1 VPAESQSSATSHNKG
16 MRALIVRLGV
26 ATSLLLVLVG
36 WAVASPLGASPDDD
50 YHLASI
56 WCSEFSY
63 LHPCAEVPG
72 ERGGASLLVPAVVIE
87 SHICFAFQPNSTAD
101 CADGVADNLRLTD
114 RVNQVQGWYPGGY
127 YTAMSVLASPNYTT
141 SVFWMRFTNAAIVVV
156 LLTVFLFIG
165 RLVLQRSALLV
176 LPVMFVPVGMFLFAS
191 TNPSAWTIAGSIF
204 YFLFGMNAMYSAEEG
219 KPYAISL
226 VMAGLSAVLAL
237 VSRVDGSAFL
247 VVITVAMLA
256 LAGRVVLTRARV
268 PALTL
273 GLVAFV
279 AAGYFFFQGFGP
291 AGSPA
296 TLGQSRYVGGL
307 FITNVLE
314 VPGFLGGA
322 VGAGPLG
329 WVDTAM
335 PGLVASA
342 GLLLVGAL
350 MFWGLGIM
358 GWNKSVSA
366 ALVFVSAFGIPVLLA
381 QQQRIEVL
389 EFVQARYLLPLL
401 AILVLIVVITPPPRI
416 REKFPVTSHVAMTVL
431 ICAVGAAA
439 LWANFHRYA
448 YGSDEPY
455 FGRNLEPVWTGLLG
469 DPSRTFLVVGALA
482 MVAFAA
488 GMAYLYRSEDHD
500 GSKSPVMVKETS

>member
-1 VPAESQSSATSHNKG
+1 MLLARIGA
-16 MRALIVRLGV
+16 AF
-26 ATSLLLVLVG
+26 ALLLALVG
-36 WAVASPLGASPDDD
+36 WAVASPLGSSPDDD

-101 CADGVADNLRLTD
+101 CADGVEDNLRLTD

-127 YTAMSVLASPNYTT
+127 YTAMSVLASPNYAT
-141 SVFWMRFTNAAIVVV
+141 SVLWMRLVNASIVVT
-156 LLTVFLFIG
+156 LLTIFLFIG
-165 RLVLQRSALLV
+165 RSVMQRSALLV

-191 TNPSAWTIAGSIF
+191 TNPSAWTIAGCIF
-204 YFLFGMNAMYSAEEG
+204 YFLFGMNAVYSAIAG
-219 KPYAISL
+219 KPYVTSL
-226 VMAGLSAVLAL
+226 VMAGVSAVLAL

-247 VVITVAMLA
+247 VVITAAMIA
-256 LAGRVVLTRARV
+256 LAGRASKSRARV

-273 GLVAFV
+273 GLMALIS
-279 AAGYFFFQGFGP
+279 AGYFLFQGFGP
-291 AGSPA
+291 AGSTE

-314 VPGFLGGA
+314 IPGFLGGA

-342 GLLLVGAL
+342 GLLAVGAL
-350 MFWGLGIM
+350 VFWGLGVM

-366 ALVFVSAFGIPVLLA
+366 ALVFLAAFGIPVVLA

-401 AILVLIVVITPPPRI
+401 AILVLIVVITPPAVS
-416 REKFPVTSHVAMTVL
+416 REKFLTTPHVVMTVL
-431 ICAVGAAA
+431 VGAAGATA

-448 YGSDEPY
+448 YGADEPF
-455 FGRNLEPVWTGLLG
+455 FGRDLETLWTGLLG
-469 DPSRTFLVVGALA
+469 DSSRTFLVLGA
-482 MVAFAA
+482 VATFLFVVA
-488 GMAYLYRSEDHD
+488 MAYVYRRDEDPSD
-500 GSKSPVMVKETS
+500 SPVTVKETA